1 MAQGSSPSGRLW
13 SSRSLNST
21 RSGFLIGRVFGIELY
36 IHPSWLIIFVLIT
49 GTLIEEYN
57 TTLRG
62 GTTAQHWTLG
72 ILTSLLF
79 FGSVIFHELSHSL
92 VARHY
97 KIPVSSITLFVF
109 GGLARITKEP
119 EKASQEFNIAIA
131 GPLSSYF
138 LAAFFGGL
146 YLLAPRNEM
155 FAALTTWLAWINV
168 ILATFNL
175 VPGFPLDGGRVL
187 RAAAWAITGDFAKA
201 TRIATASGRVVAYG
215 LILVG
220 AWDAVLHRDWVDGI
234 WLAFIGWF
242 LLSAAQESSQQVA
255 IRQALSGLRVADVM
269 SLELPSVQRD
279 FSLEDYGQEVLRSG
293 RRAHLVVTQGT
304 LNGLISVHALS
315 RTPRSDWNVTSVQ
328 AAMLPLDKMSWASPE
343 EPVLKILERMQAED
357 VNQMPV
363 LQRDPTPH
371 VVGMISRENILRVIQ
386 AHASA

>member
-21 RSGFLIGRVFGIELY
+21 RSGFLIGRILGIELY
-36 IHPSWLIIFVLIT
+36 VHPSWLIIFVLIT
-49 GTLIEEYN
+49 GTLIEQYN
-57 TTLRG
+57 TTLKG

-79 FGSVIFHELSHSL
+79 FGSVIFHELSHSM

-119 EKASQEFNIAIA
+119 DKALQEFNIAMA

-138 LAAFFGGL
+138 LAAVFYGVDRLFSGNAMISA
-146 YLLAPRNEM
+146 LAG
-155 FAALTTWLAWINV
+155 WLALVNAV
-168 ILATFNL
+168 LATFNL
-175 VPGFPLDGGRVL
+175 VPGFPLDGGRVF
-187 RAAAWAITGDFAKA
+187 RAAAWAVTGDFAKA
-201 TRIATASGRVVAYG
+201 TRLATTAGRICAYAM
-215 LILVG
+215 ILLG
-220 AWDAVLHRDWVDGI
+220 AWDAVLYHDWVGGI

-242 LLSAAQESSQQVA
+242 LLSAAQESYQQIA

-269 SLELPSVQRD
+269 SLELPSVPRD
-279 FSLEDYGQEVLRSG
+279 ISLEDYGQEVLRSG

-315 RTPRSDWNVTSVQ
+315 RTPREDWNVTSVQ

-357 VNQMPV
+357 VNQLPV

-386 AHASA
+386 AHASV

>member
-1 MAQGSSPSGRLW
+1 MAQGSSPAPRSW
-13 SSRSLNST
+13 SSNSLNST

-49 GTLIEEYN
+49 GTLIEQYN
-57 TTLRG
+57 TTLNG

-119 EKASQEFNIAIA
+119 DKASQEFNIAIA

-138 LAAFFGGL
+138 LAAVFYGL
-146 YLLAPRNEM
+146 YRGFSGNAMISALAG
-155 FAALTTWLAWINV
+155 WLAVVNAV
-168 ILATFNL
+168 LATFNL
-175 VPGFPLDGGRVL
+175 VPGFPLDGGRVF
-187 RAAAWAITGDFAKA
+187 RAAAWAVTGNFAKA
-201 TRIATASGRVVAYG
+201 TRIATTSGRICAYAM
-215 LILVG
+215 ILLG
-220 AWDAVLHRDWVDGI
+220 AFDALHGDWVGGI

-242 LLSAAQESSQQVA
+242 LLSAAQESYQQIAV
-255 IRQALSGLRVADVM
+255 RQALSGLRVADVM
-269 SLELPSVQRD
+269 SLELPSVPRD
-279 FSLEDYGQEVLRSG
+279 ISLEDYGQEILRSG

-315 RTPRSDWNVTSVQ
+315 RTPRHDWNVTSVQ

-343 EPVLKILERMQAED
+343 EPVLKILERMQSED

-386 AHASA
+386 AHASV